1 MATTITKEQLLN
13 AVKPKSKKIVVDGL
27 GELLVRSTGEV
38 QRSRRTARLYDENGK
53 LNEET
58 FALRRIHA
66 IVDQV
71 MADENTPMFTEQEA
85 KDLFESDSHML
96 DKIYAAI
103 VEFNGEE
110 VGKKDE

>member
-1 MATTITKEQLLN
+1 
-13 AVKPKSKKIVVDGL
+13 
-27 GELLVRSTGEV
+27 
-38 QRSRRTARLYDENGK
+38 
-53 LNEET
+53 
-58 FALRRIHA
+58 
-66 IVDQV
+66 

-110 VGKKDE
+110 VGKKGE